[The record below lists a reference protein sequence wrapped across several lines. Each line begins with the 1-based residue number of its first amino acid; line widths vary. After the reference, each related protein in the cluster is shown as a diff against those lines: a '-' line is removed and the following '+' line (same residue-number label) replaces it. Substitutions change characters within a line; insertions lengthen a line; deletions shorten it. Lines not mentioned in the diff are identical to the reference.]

1 MDQADR
7 NSSLQYFLHNRVCR
21 AVLVCFGTWFF
32 FRYLFPLTAPFALAF
47 LLTSMLYPLLQKM
60 QKRVRIK
67 KKFLAIGLAVPC
79 ILIGI
84 LLLWGIGTVGME
96 QFTKIPE
103 FYDEIGGQAEIFF
116 RDCCCRLDG
125 LMGWKGEE
133 LQSYLELQ
141 IGRVMDDLELQW
153 MPRVVASSYSC
164 FRGILAVGAFLAVM
178 LISLFLLEKE
188 YATFVE
194 WLRKGKDTA
203 FVWDVAQGVI
213 SYLMTFIKA
222 QGVILL
228 VISILC
234 ATVLR
239 VAGIRNG
246 ILIGILA
253 GFLDMM
259 PFIGTG
265 IVLVPLSVWQLIN
278 GHYVRMG
285 ICLLLYGECAF
296 LREWLEPKLI
306 GRRIGIPPVLMLLA
320 LYAGVKLFGVAG
332 IIKGPLALVV
342 IREILRTDRGWE
354 HEKTHKMT
362 EIDE

>member
-7 NSSLQYFLHNRVCR
+7 NSSLQNFLQNRICR
-21 AVLVCFGTWFF
+21 AVLICLGTWFF

-67 KKFLAIGLAVPC
+67 KKFLAIGLAAPC

-96 QFTKIPE
+96 QFTKLPE
-103 FYDEIGGQAEIFF
+103 LCDEVGGQAEIFF

-125 LMGWKGEE
+125 LTGWKGEE
-133 LQSYLELQ
+133 LQGYLELQ

-164 FRGILAVGAFLAVM
+164 FRGILAAGAFLAVM
-178 LISLFLLEKE
+178 LISLFLLEKD
-188 YATFVE
+188 YASFVQ

-213 SYLMTFIKA
+213 SYLVTFIKA

-239 VAGIRNG
+239 VAGIKNG

-278 GHYVRMG
+278 GHYVRVV
-285 ICLLLYGECAF
+285 ICLLLYGGCAF

-306 GRRIGIPPVLMLLA
+306 GKKMGIPPVLMLLA

-342 IREILRTDRGWE
+342 IREMLRADRGWE
-354 HEKTHKMT
+354 HEKTKMT